1 MIKYKAT
8 LRCLFYFSNST
19 FLAIWDNNKNTKKII
34 ICIIMNCNV
43 IYEIK
48 ELQEDTVKIGHIVDI
63 DMWISHTPWEV
74 ESYHWH
80 GFI

>member
-1 MIKYKAT
+1 M
-8 LRCLFYFSNST
+8 LPFYFSNST
-19 FLAIWDNNKNTKKII
+19 FLAILDNNKIQKKII
-34 ICIIMNCNV
+34 IYIIMNCNV

-48 ELQEDTVKIGHIVDI
+48 ELQEDTVRIGHIVDV